1 MRMGHRL
8 AAKPPISR
16 PAQEHVHDSIEDA
29 RIALLLHN
37 KYLELKAA
45 GKFEEALRDIYQAGH
60 QCQWKV
66 VYD

>member
-1 MRMGHRL
+1 MHG
-8 AAKPPISR
+8 
-16 PAQEHVHDSIEDA
+16 SIEDA
-29 RIALLLHN
+29 HIALLLHN

-45 GKFEEALRDIYQAGH
+45 GKFEEALRGIYQAGH